1 MDIFG
6 LTGIQAIIVI
16 AVSGVL
22 LQNGIGWLK
31 GGNSFDVRQAAASGI
46 IAFFAALMIVGP
58 QLEALPIDITEEA
71 KFMFFIGLVA
81 QIAGFDILAK
91 NGVKAVVGRFK
102 SRKSE

>member
-1 MDIFG
+1 MDVFG

-31 GGNSFDVRQAAASGI
+31 GGSSFDIRQAAASGI

-58 QLEALPIDITEEA
+58 QLEALPLDIAEEA

-91 NGVKAVVGRFK
+91 NGVKAMLVRI
-102 SRKSE
+102 RKSKTE